1 MPGSMSDIIELR
13 TGRSDSITVASRLD
27 LVLVVAQPE
36 NFFPRL
42 FGFIDFHTRLP
53 RGLRERKNFWNYEKI
68 AHRQQLFF
76 NACSWARNPPDNSD
90 ELSRTARDETFS
102 LERLLHGRSLGDA
115 RTRQV
120 SSSVSPDK
128 VFLCCFCFICFF
140 ILSSQPSCT
149 NLSHE
154 GPRFSMTVC
163 NV

>member
-1 MPGSMSDIIELR
+1 MRQNKGGNVMERSNFPAPLLKNDVLALERLVLR
-13 TGRSDSITVASRLD
+13 LLASNWAAEVMDWASRDEDQEAHRLD
-27 LVLVVAQPE
+27 MPKAWLSL
-36 NFFPRL
+36 
-42 FGFIDFHTRLP
+42 I
-53 RGLRERKNFWNYEKI
+53 KFWNYEKKM

-128 VFLCCFCFICFF
+128 VLFF
-140 ILSSQPSCT
+140 VFVVL
-149 NLSHE
+149 
-154 GPRFSMTVC
+154 FVC
-163 NV
+163 LFWV